1 MRPIKAFS
9 PCRKELQEAYHM
21 DQHIPILVVSSEFK
35 NRFALRDI
43 LSREGWE
50 TICTSTVS
58 ECEELFDSQNIAIV
72 FCERDLTDGTY
83 RDILTMTRSRRRSV
97 RLVVTSRL
105 ADWGEYLE
113 ALRDGAFDLIASP
126 SQRVDVVR
134 VIDQA
139 QREDQI
145 AGAPVPAGEAR
156 AASGGVL
163 A

>member
-1 MRPIKAFS
+1 
-9 PCRKELQEAYHM
+9 M

-58 ECEELFDSQNIAIV
+58 ECEELFNSQNIAIV

-113 ALRDGAFDLIASP
+113 ALHDGAFDLIASP

-139 QREDQI
+139 QREDHRTFGSATVET
-145 AGAPVPAGEAR
+145 AGAPAGGL
-156 AASGGVL
+156 S
-163 A
+163 